1 MTDHKDGATDGG
13 VPETESTTS
22 ARPRR
27 WRTALRWGERILFIA
42 LLIFLAER
50 LGPRITAWTGIGPSF
65 APVERLEA
73 ALPPAV
79 GLDGFALP
87 ADRVEAAGESVRV
100 ITFWATWCRVCS
112 WELPVLQRVY
122 DDLAHRGVEVLALSI
137 DQGGPGVVLE
147 YRERRGFTVPMAMA
161 AAGAREA
168 FGGIPGIPTTFIVGA
183 DGVIHHRIVGAS
195 GPGTI
200 RRAAERLLEDG

>member
-1 MTDHKDGATDGG
+1 MTDHGNRMTDDGNRM
-13 VPETESTTS
+13 TESTTS
-22 ARPRR
+22 PSR
-27 WRTALRWGERILFIA
+27 WRTALRWGERILFVA

-50 LGPRITAWTGIGPSF
+50 LGPRITAWTGLGPSF

-73 ALPPAV
+73 GLPPAV

-87 ADRVEAAGESVRV
+87 PEQVEAAGERVRV
-100 ITFWATWCRVCS
+100 ITFWATWCRVCG
-112 WELPVLQRVY
+112 WELPTLERVHRE
-122 DDLAHRGVEVLALSI
+122 LADQGVEVLALSI

-147 YRERRGFTVPMAMA
+147 YRERRGFTLPMAMA
-161 AAGAREA
+161 GTGSREV
-168 FGGIPGIPTTFIVGA
+168 FGGIPGIPTTFVIGS

-200 RRAAERLLEDG
+200 RRAAERLLEEE